1 MTPTPPGGSAT
12 APDAAPDAT
21 PDATPNTPLNARPD
35 APPNAPP
42 NTPPNT
48 SPDTSPDAPPA
59 DRRNALRITE
69 LFHSLQGESLTAGVP
84 TVFVRLTGC
93 PLRCHYCDT
102 AYAFSGGRWMDIAD
116 ILEQVGRHGADYVT
130 VTGGEPLAQKRCPR
144 LLAALCDAG
153 YRVSLETAG
162 AHDIA
167 VVDPR
172 VVIVMD
178 IKTPGSGE
186 DARNR
191 YDNIARLRGG
201 DQAKFVICDRA
212 DYEWAKR
219 KLEEHRLSERCCVLF
234 SPSCGQMDAAELA
247 GWILRDR
254 LRVRLQLQLHKILW
268 GGERGR

>member
-12 APDAAPDAT
+12 APDAAPDA
-21 PDATPNTPLNARPD
+21 PPD
-35 APPNAPP
+35 APLNTASNAAPNA
-42 NTPPNT
+42 PPNT

-201 DQAKFVICDRA
+201 DQVKFVICDRA

-219 KLEEHRLSERCCVLF
+219 KLDEHRLSERCCVLF
-234 SPSCGQMDAAELA
+234 SPSSGEQDAAELA